1 MGHAIV
7 ALALGQSEV
16 IHKVSI
22 IPRGI
27 GALGYTL
34 SRPTEDRY
42 LMERRELEAK
52 MAIALGGRASEI
64 KFFVDISTGAGD
76 DLDKA
81 TDIARAMVTRY
92 GMSDALGLG
101 VYEREPMSMLGSPV
115 PVKMFEY
122 SEKTAQMIDD
132 EVNRLLDRALETAE
146 NVLDHYR
153 DLLEEAAAILLEKE
167 TLDEVGLRDLWL
179 KHQTQVQ
186 KQVA

>member
-7 ALALGQSEV
+7 ALALGQGEV

-52 MAIALGGRASEI
+52 MAIALGGRASEM
-64 KFFVDISTGAGD
+64 KFFKDISTGAGD

-81 TDIARAMVTRY
+81 TEIARAMVTRY
-92 GMSDALGLG
+92 GMSDTVGLG
-101 VYEREPMSMLGSPV
+101 VYEREPTPMLGSHV
-115 PVKMFEY
+115 SVRTFDY
-122 SEKTAQMIDD
+122 SERTAQMIDQEINKLLERALKMAETVIENNQD
-132 EVNRLLDRALETAE
+132 LINEAALILLDKETIDE
-146 NVLDHYR
+146 GGLKDLWNKHQHR
-153 DLLEEAAAILLEKE
+153 DLAA
-167 TLDEVGLRDLWL
+167 
-179 KHQTQVQ
+179 
-186 KQVA
+186 